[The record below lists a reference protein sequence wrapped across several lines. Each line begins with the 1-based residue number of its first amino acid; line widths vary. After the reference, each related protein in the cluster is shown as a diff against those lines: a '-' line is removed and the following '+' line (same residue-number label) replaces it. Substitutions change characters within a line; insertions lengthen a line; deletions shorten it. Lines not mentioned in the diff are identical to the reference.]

1 MKQRLHIKR
10 SIVMNKKSCISVLRG
25 RSDRFQTGYWSGF
38 SECTNSALY
47 HSSDTLKHKIRKLQT
62 HQRADGWPQESVSG
76 NQRGRSYEQPDF
88 VQGQVGQNLSLLR
101 KKLWEKLGYPI
112 HILRISARGSE
123 DNIYNEY
130 YRRFEP
136 SVQADYEE
144 QAVIHKWWQPAQNVV
159 FSVAKNCRT
168 LDTKMSK
175 LGHSFEPVIDNIWGQ
190 NTGLICPW
198 E

>member
-88 VQGQVGQNLSLLR
+88 VQGQVGQNLSVLHICNAFRMILFDNLLCEV
-101 KKLWEKLGYPI
+101 LAPCAFLFLCHFVHSFFLSFIVAHFPEIEKVCKPFFNL
-112 HILRISARGSE
+112 HTLFTSSSR
-123 DNIYNEY
+123 
-130 YRRFEP
+130 
-136 SVQADYEE
+136 
-144 QAVIHKWWQPAQNVV
+144 AVILKYSGSYSVIVLSQSLKYIFIWLHKCN
-159 FSVAKNCRT
+159 
-168 LDTKMSK
+168 
-175 LGHSFEPVIDNIWGQ
+175 
-190 NTGLICPW
+190 
-198 E
+198 